1 MVHELIRDTAFLS
14 RKSKAATTADK
25 AIAQDLVDTL
35 QANMDRFFG
44 MSANMIGERK
54 RIIAICNGPFFVTM
68 LNPKITGKARKYQT
82 DEACPLLEESCALER
97 YETVTVAWQDTEMQ
111 SRVTILE
118 GFQAQVVQHLID
130 HLDGKLV

>member
-1 MVHELIRDTAFLS
+1 MVRELIRDAGFLS
-14 RKSKAATTADK
+14 RKSKPATAADK
-25 AIAQDLVDTL
+25 AIGQDLVDTL

-54 RIIAICNGPFFVTM
+54 RIIVICNGPFFVTM
-68 LNPKITGKARKYQT
+68 LNPKITGKVRKYKT
-82 DEACPLLEESCALER
+82 DEACPLLEESCTLER

-111 SRVTILE
+111 TRITILE

>member
-1 MVHELIRDTAFLS
+1 MVRELIRDADFLS
-14 RKSKAATTADK
+14 RKSKAATAADK
-25 AIAQDLVDTL
+25 AIVQDLVDTL

-54 RIIAICNGPFFVTM
+54 RIIVICNGPFFVTM
-68 LNPKITGKARKYQT
+68 LNPKITGKARKYKT
-82 DEACPLLEESCALER
+82 DEACPLLEECCTLER
-97 YETVTVAWQDTEMQ
+97 YETVTVSWQDTEMQ
-111 SRVTILE
+111 NRVTILE